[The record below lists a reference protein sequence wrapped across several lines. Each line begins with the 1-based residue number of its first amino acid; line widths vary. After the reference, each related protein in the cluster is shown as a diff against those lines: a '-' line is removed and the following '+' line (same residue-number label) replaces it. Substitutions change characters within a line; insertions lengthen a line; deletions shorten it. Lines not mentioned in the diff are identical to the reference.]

1 MKKILALA
9 VLSLALVGCG
19 PTPNEAAIENSYNM
33 NSPIK
38 VGTLPDGR
46 VVSRVII
53 AVPGSVHPHYDYVYF
68 VEGGGTTVNRA
79 VSEGK
84 TTRVQTNSLLD
95 RTPNE

>member
-1 MKKILALA
+1 MKKLIALA

-19 PTPNEAAIENSYNM
+19 PTHNEAAIANSYNL

-46 VVSRVII
+46 GVSRVII
-53 AVPGSVHPHYDYVYF
+53 AVPGSVHPHYVYF

-95 RTPNE
+95 